1 MTTVVLADDHVIVR
15 HGVRSVL
22 EAEKTF
28 TILAEVSDGLAA
40 VQAVA
45 KHRPDLLFLDLS
57 LPRLHGF
64 EVLRQVRVV
73 SPATRVLVLSMHND
87 EPYVIEALRY
97 GAMAYLLK
105 GSDTAE
111 ILHATREVL
120 ARRRFLSAPLSDWAI
135 SALVSKPAEAANSLA
150 TLSPREREV
159 LQYAAE
165 GLGNSEIAEK
175 LFLSPRTTETH
186 RTNLMR
192 KLNLQ
197 SQTDLV
203 RFAIR
208 KGLIQA

>member
-1 MTTVVLADDHVIVR
+1 MTTVVLADDHEIVR
-15 HGVRSVL
+15 KGVRSVL
-22 EAEKTF
+22 EAEKKF
-28 TILAEVSDGLAA
+28 TVLAEVADGLAA
-40 VQAVA
+40 VQAVE
-45 KHRPDLLFLDLS
+45 KHKPDLLFLDLS
-57 LPRLHGF
+57 LPRLHGI
-64 EVLRQVRVV
+64 EVLRQVRSSSPNTKVV
-73 SPATRVLVLSMHND
+73 ILSMHND
-87 EPYVIEALRY
+87 EPYVIEALRG

-111 ILHATREVL
+111 ILHAAREVL
-120 ARRRFLSAPLSDWAI
+120 ANRRFLSAPLSDWAI
-135 SALVSKPAEAANSLA
+135 SALVSKPAEATDPLA

>member
-1 MTTVVLADDHVIVR
+1 MKTVVLADDHEIVR
-15 HGVRSVL
+15 KGVRSVL
-22 EAEKTF
+22 EAENKF
-28 TILAEVSDGLAA
+28 SVLAEVADGLAA
-40 VQAVA
+40 VAAVG
-45 KHRPDLLFLDLS
+45 KHKPDLLFLDLS
-57 LPRLHGF
+57 LPRLHGI
-64 EVLRQVRVV
+64 EVLRQVRAA

-87 EPYVIEALRY
+87 EPYVIEALRG

-111 ILHATREVL
+111 LLHATREVL
-120 ARRRFLSAPLSDWAI
+120 ANRRFLSAPLSDWAI
-135 SALVSKPAEAANSLA
+135 SALVSKPVEPTDSLA

-165 GLGNSEIAEK
+165 GLSNSAIAEK